1 MAVVEF
7 RNIPDMMRTP
17 LLAAQGDVFLACDDR
32 AVGFGWRRAQ
42 RYGQVSSLQSLA
54 CLAIEGLV
62 RKSLDQVKD
71 PSCRALISITSEQQ
85 ERTDTIHGF
94 VQDLCPSVVAEIL
107 SRVLSYGGDSG
118 PRKAAPMDVWVLL
131 HPGFK
136 QLCIPRRDERYYPLP
151 NTHKSVIDCLYRC
164 KYLEHLNLS
173 GLDEHSTPA
182 DYNDLMHSSEV
193 KEHYLGLIED
203 AIRDLPGL
211 LTLNLGTLVSN
222 GILKTISKTCPSLRE
237 LRLRGPADVTDLGV
251 RYLTGINETA
261 EDRALG
267 RKPGCRN
274 LEVVDLTD
282 IEKLSLHTITL
293 LLINLP
299 AIQILDHNHLHE
311 ALWLMH
317 KTGMEGSCLNLK
329 LRGYNGRGPGQ
340 CKPEYIEVLQKLCP
354 HVARMHLCMTWPE
367 TFFPLSRF
375 REITHLSIYRVA
387 SVENFDLPLM
397 AFGPKLVKLE
407 LTNCTNFQ
415 SGTALNIR
423 KYCTNLQSL
432 RLEVDSTD
440 SNSNAGLQE
449 AVAEQNLYT
458 LQNQVSNLQ
467 ERLDSLQVTML
478 DVMNKYGCLKKLEEL
493 HLKNLSMGSLLIIL
507 PFCPSLRKLTLKYP
521 LSGRG
526 DDSVPNLTD
535 SMFAKIFEKNQF
547 SNITNIEIWCKT
559 LSIRTAEWFV
569 RNCPNLTLLKSL
581 SFWNIN
587 EEEQVSLWREGRRR
601 EPRPV
606 EIDF

>member
-1 MAVVEF
+1 MHHERSRAELVARGELF
-7 RNIPDMMRTP
+7 
-17 LLAAQGDVFLACDDR
+17 QACEDR
-32 AVGFGWRRAQ
+32 AVGFGWRRFT
-42 RYGQVSSLQSLA
+42 RYGEVGSLQSLA
-54 CLAIEGLV
+54 CLAIENLV

-71 PSCRALISITSEQQ
+71 PGCRALISLTPEQQ
-85 ERTDTIHGF
+85 ERAETIHGF

-107 SRVLSYGGDSG
+107 TRVLSYGGDVG
-118 PRKAAPMDVWVLL
+118 PRKAAPMDVWVLI

-136 QLCIPRRDERYYPLP
+136 QLCVPRRDERYYPLP
-151 NTHKSVIDCLYRC
+151 NTHKSIIDCLFRC

-182 DYNDLMHSSEV
+182 DYNDLLHSAEV
-193 KEHYLGLIED
+193 KEHYLNLIED
-203 AIRDLPGL
+203 AVRELPSL
-211 LTLNLGTLVSN
+211 VNLNLGTLVNN
-222 GILKTISKTCPSLRE
+222 GILRIVSKTCPRLKE
-237 LRLRGPADVTDLGV
+237 LRLRGPAEVTDLGV

-261 EDRALG
+261 EDMALH
-267 RKPGCRN
+267 RKPGCPK
-274 LEVVDLTD
+274 LEVIDLTD
-282 IEKLSLHTITL
+282 IERLSLHTLTL

-299 AIQILDHNHLHE
+299 DLQILDHNHLHE

-317 KTGMEGSCLNLK
+317 KTGMENSTLNLK
-329 LRGYNGRGPGQ
+329 LRGYNGRGPSQ
-340 CKPEYIEVLQKLCP
+340 CNPESIEVLQKLCP
-354 HVARMHLCMTWPE
+354 HVARMHLCMTWPD

-375 REITHLSIYRVA
+375 REVTHLSIYRVA

-423 KYCTNLQSL
+423 KYCTSLESL

-440 SNSNAGLQE
+440 GNSNAGLQE
-449 AVAEQNLYT
+449 AMAEQNLHT
-458 LQNQVSNLQ
+458 LQNQVSSLQ
-467 ERLDSLQVTML
+467 ERLENLQVTML
-478 DVMNKYGCLKKLEEL
+478 DVMIKYGNLKKLEEL

-507 PFCPSLRKLTLKYP
+507 PFCPNLRKLTLKYP

-535 SMFAKIFEKNQF
+535 SLFVKIFEKNKF
-547 SNITNIEIWCKT
+547 SRIEAIEVWCKT

-569 RNCPNLTLLKSL
+569 RNCPQLHLLKAL
-581 SFWNIN
+581 SFWNVN
-587 EEEQVSLWREGRRR
+587 EEEQVALWREGRRR
-601 EPRPV
+601 EPMPV